1 MRQYL
6 RKIIYGYPGLIIGL
20 LLQLLTVKP
29 WAGESE
35 NYYVF
40 YRGYHFLA
48 NQEINPAIWDQKGI
62 SSRPV
67 SDHTIA
73 ENDLEKTVN
82 KVYSLNRSWTAEEKQ
97 SFKPSCATPY
107 QELVQLYTNS
117 YIKFVAE
124 LSDATSRTRRIL
136 NLVDLTTI
144 TSNLF
149 VSTSLKAEQAYRYG
163 AGLKLYSH
171 ENLRRYPSYT
181 RDTFIP
187 QNAIIGYVDVIAIP
201 AKEIETLGAFFVV
214 DSFAIA
220 CTKLS
225 HYIKKNLT
233 EELEV
238 IFPFHIPAKYHVHR
252 IPIRLPNLIAGKR
265 NAGLNGKK
273 WRENITQAVHLED
286 QKEVEERL
294 VVSLMKHA
302 AKDRTSQTDA
312 FLKQNN
318 RIRVS
323 NGPSLTGLGKTLV
336 PAEAVA
342 IRKEIIEHV
351 TTIEHQYFDQGNK
364 QFNIPVQAL
373 TFAWSHALKKIATR
387 GYGVNLTA
395 NFSMKSLNQE
405 LMKIFIGNDNITN
418 LNFRGDPHIT
428 ADLYEEFKNTDFR
441 NDQEVRK
448 MDTLWL
454 LPDTELIEKF
464 EALSKG
470 RKKALTLDVTG
481 LALAP
486 QYFDQAQYAEQI
498 NLIDNERK
506 DLDEAYN
513 LINDG
518 AFWWRGYCIE
528 ML

>member
-6 RKIIYGYPGLIIGL
+6 RKIIYGYPALIIGA
-20 LLQLLTVKP
+20 LLQLLTVELC
-29 WAGESE
+29 AGESE

-48 NQEINPAIWDQKGI
+48 NQEINPAIMEQKGI

-73 ENDLEKTVN
+73 EDEVEETVN
-82 KVYSLNRSWTAEEKQ
+82 KIYSLNRPWTAEEKQ
-97 SFKPSCATPY
+97 NFKPSCNTPY

-117 YIKFVAE
+117 YIKFAAE
-124 LSDATSRTRRIL
+124 LSDAVSRTRKIL
-136 NLVDLTTI
+136 NLVGLTTI
-144 TSNLF
+144 TSNFF
-149 VSTSLKAEQAYRYG
+149 VSTSLKVEQAYRYG

-181 RDTFIP
+181 KDTFIP
-187 QNAIIGYVDVIAIP
+187 QNATLGYVDVIAIP

-238 IFPFHIPAKYHVHR
+238 IFPFQLPAKYHVQR
-252 IPIRLPNLIAGKR
+252 IPIQLPNLIAGKR
-265 NAGLNGKK
+265 QAGLNGKK
-273 WRENITQAVHLED
+273 WREEITQAPDLEK
-286 QKEVEERL
+286 QKEIEKRL
-294 VVSLMKHA
+294 IASFVKHA
-302 AKDRTSQTDA
+302 AKKRTFQTDL

-318 RIRVS
+318 RTGVY
-323 NGPSLTGLGKTLV
+323 NGPFLAGLGKTLV
-336 PAEAVA
+336 PTEAVA
-342 IRKEIIEHV
+342 LRKEIIEHM
-351 TTIEHQYFDQGNK
+351 TTIGHQYFDQGNK
-364 QFNIPVQAL
+364 RFNIPLQAL
-373 TFAWSHALKKIATR
+373 TFAWSHAIKQIATR

-395 NFSMKSLNQE
+395 NFSMKSLNHE
-405 LMKIFIGNDNITN
+405 LMKIFIGDDNITN

-441 NDQEVRK
+441 NEQEVRK

-454 LPDTELIEKF
+454 QPDTELIEKF
-464 EALSKG
+464 DTLSKG
-470 RKKALTLDVTG
+470 RKKALTVDVTG

-486 QYFDQAQYAEQI
+486 QYFDKAQYAEQI

-513 LINDG
+513 SINDG

-528 ML
+528 MI